1 MNINGLEQSS
11 SSSRTF
17 VSSLLSSEHPKP
29 SYSFSL
35 HSSPP
40 FLRSAETVSAIVLIT
55 KLSTRMSCRVPLS
68 LIFIFANPTHSF
80 ICEFSKELLN
90 IYSVPGNILAAHDT
104 KSYRT
109 HSWLLQS
116 ITESKVSLMGTQ
128 KRKLKMRSRRGWKVR
143 ENAQRQWYSSW
154 KIIGAL
160 EINNSGKYSRQREDL
175 WKVHKWW
182 SASYFLGTPII
193 SIWLGYSVQGKV
205 SGNMVGRG
213 CPNLC
218 YMD

>member
-1 MNINGLEQSS
+1 MNVYGLEQSS

-109 HSWLLQS
+109 LLTITEHYRVQS
-116 ITESKVSLMGTQ
+116 EFDGHTEEEAQNEIQEGTESKGECSEAVILI
-128 KRKLKMRSRRGWKVR
+128 LKNNRS
-143 ENAQRQWYSSW
+143 S
-154 KIIGAL
+154 
-160 EINNSGKYSRQREDL
+160 
-175 WKVHKWW
+175 
-182 SASYFLGTPII
+182 
-193 SIWLGYSVQGKV
+193 
-205 SGNMVGRG
+205 
-213 CPNLC
+213 
-218 YMD
+218 